1 MSHPVMPLIALVG
14 RTNVGKSTLFNRLV
28 EHSRALVSHVAG
40 TTRDRKEGECL
51 WRGRVIKIVD
61 TGGLDVK
68 QETEIEK
75 QVVRQA
81 ELAMKQADVIL
92 FVVDLREGPLPQD
105 IELARELRKTH
116 KPVIVVGNKAE
127 KLTHRTAAS
136 SPEWRLAG
144 HASPIPISA
153 ATGAGVGDLL
163 DSVYDELKRLKK
175 EPAEITQVKASRI
188 SVIGKPSVGKS
199 SLLNSILGEER
210 FITSPIAHTTREP
223 NDVLVEIGDKSYLL
237 IDTAGLRK
245 NAKVKKAGGLEEA
258 GVERTKRVL
267 RHTDV
272 ALFVLDASKPI
283 DKQER
288 VLAGLLQETHV
299 GVIIVANKWDLVPGK
314 TTQSINQF
322 QEYITGSLPF
332 LRWAPILFVSA
343 KTGQRVHNLFEMVDN
358 IERRRYTQ
366 IPETELDKFWR
377 AAVRRHLP
385 SKGKGPKPPTML
397 GFTQISVAPPT
408 FQLFIKARRL
418 DVLHPSYLRF
428 LENRLREQFDL
439 EGTPVVITVRGLTS
453 V

>member
-1 MSHPVMPLIALVG
+1 MPRPSLPSVALVG

-28 EHSRALVSHVAG
+28 EHSQALVSTVAG
-40 TTRDRKEGECL
+40 TTRDRKIGDCL
-51 WRGRVIKIVD
+51 WRGRVIQIID
-61 TGGLDVK
+61 TGGLDIG

-75 QVVRQA
+75 QVIRQA
-81 ELAMKQADVIL
+81 ELAMHQADIIL

-116 KPVIVVGNKAE
+116 KPIIVVGNKAE
-127 KLTHRTAAS
+127 KLSHRTAAS

-144 HASPIPISA
+144 HASPVPTSA

-163 DSVYDELKRLKK
+163 DQIYDELKRLKK
-175 EPAEITQVKASRI
+175 EPAEITQIQACRI
-188 SVIGKPSVGKS
+188 SVIGKPNVGKS

-223 NDVLVEIGDKSYLL
+223 NDILVEIGDKSYVLV
-237 IDTAGLRK
+237 DTAGLRK
-245 NAKVKKAGGLEEA
+245 NAKVKKTGGLEAA

-272 ALFVLDASKPI
+272 VLFVLDASAPI
-283 DKQER
+283 GTQER
-288 VLAGLLQETHV
+288 VLAGFLQESHV
-299 GVIIVANKWDLVPGK
+299 GIIIVANKWDLVPGK
-314 TTQSINQF
+314 TTQSMNQF
-322 QEYITGSLPF
+322 KEYIEGSMPF
-332 LRWAPILFVSA
+332 LRWAPVLFVSA
-343 KTGQRVHNLFEMVDN
+343 KTGQRVHNLFEMVDQ
-358 IERRRYTQ
+358 IQRRRFTQ

-377 AAVRRHLP
+377 AAVRKHLP

-397 GFTQISVAPPT
+397 GFTQIDVAPPT
-408 FQLFIKARRL
+408 FQLFIKAKRL

-439 EGTPVVITVRGLTS
+439 EGTPVVLNIRGLTS

>member
-1 MSHPVMPLIALVG
+1 M
-14 RTNVGKSTLFNRLV
+14 V
-28 EHSRALVSHVAG
+28 EHSSALVSNIAG

-51 WRGRVIKIVD
+51 WRGRVIKIID
-61 TGGLDVK
+61 TGGLDIAR
-68 QETEIEK
+68 ETEIEE

-81 ELAMKQADVIL
+81 KLAMKQADVIL
-92 FVVDLREGPLPQD
+92 LVVDLREGPLPQD
-105 IELARELRKTH
+105 IELARELRKTR

-127 KLTHRTAAS
+127 KLSHMTQAS

-144 HASPIPISA
+144 FPSPLPTSA

-163 DSVYDELKRLKK
+163 DCVYDELKRVKK
-175 EPAEITQVKASRI
+175 EPAEITEVQACRM
-188 SVIGKPSVGKS
+188 SVIGKPNVGKS
-199 SLLNSILGEER
+199 SILNAILGEER
-210 FITSPIAHTTREP
+210 FITSSIAHTTREP
-223 NDVLVEIGDKSYLL
+223 NDVLVEIGDKSYVM

-245 NAKVKKAGGLEEA
+245 NAKVKKTGGLEEA

-272 ALFVLDASKPI
+272 ALFVLDASMPI
-283 DKQER
+283 GAQER
-288 VLAGLLQETHV
+288 ILAGLLQGSHI
-299 GVIIVANKWDLVPGK
+299 GIIIIANKWDLIPEK
-314 TTQSINQF
+314 TTGSMNQYK
-322 QEYITGSLPF
+322 EYIANSLPF

-343 KTGQRVHNLFEMVDN
+343 KTGQRVRNVFEMADA
-358 IERRRYTQ
+358 IQRRRFTQ

-397 GFTQISVAPPT
+397 GFTQIDVAPPT
-408 FQLFIKARRL
+408 FQLFIKAKRL

-439 EGTPVVITVRGLTS
+439 EGTPVVLTIRGMTS